1 VGFHREGLPLEG
13 ARLGIPVIDELG
25 RLGVRYLY
33 LLGGEPLPLLNR
45 GLLDVVRRGKERG
58 MF

>member
-1 VGFHREGLPLEG
+1 M
-13 ARLGIPVIDELG
+13 PVIDELG